1 MIFQVSRQLEFIV
14 GRKNL
19 GPNTDS
25 LEEAMAILQH
35 HDGVTGTEKQH
46 VADDYS
52 KRLADSSSE
61 VKPQNLSS
69 VCVSKR
75 FFYALHINEFFGRQ
89 MMSLMQ
95 HFLNSFLGS
104 LHLIFIMGI

>member
-1 MIFQVSRQLEFIV
+1 MSRQLEFIV

-52 KRLADSSSE
+52 KRLADSSCE
-61 VKPQNLSS
+61 VKPQNFS
-69 VCVSKR
+69 
-75 FFYALHINEFFGRQ
+75 F
-89 MMSLMQ
+89 SLCKQ
-95 HFLNSFLGS
+95 EIFLCTPY
-104 LHLIFIMGI
+104 